1 MTRLVSLFGGTVT
14 DTEIQVVKENQVVI
28 GYGAG
33 MNQYRLVV
41 YKVEH
46 SKNGYI
52 YHLINLDTKEFT
64 STEIVNPLS
73 KKFGIGKYFDDVNR
87 EFMDAFEVVILR
99 QEVEAKAQV
108 KAEAD
113 NQEQQRRE
121 EIKAIGRERLKEII
135 PANAQAVI
143 IACEREDRSDPY
155 SDYFAASTIRT
166 VILGFSA
173 HTKNS
178 FQEMRNLAGNYTETE
193 YLKEKNEE
201 YENCENYTGGHGYYL
216 GKSKYHGWIIKKA
229 QIYDRKRF
237 IEDYAYIAGR
247 EENICVSK
255 DPTATP
261 ATDILTES
269 VTGDFTIVDY
279 SEKSIAVFG
288 DTKSIKD
295 QLAELGGRF
304 NKYLTQNDQKCAG
317 WVFPKSKKSEL
328 QQLLNLN
335 QE

>member
-1 MTRLVSLFGGTVT
+1 MTRLVSLFGGMVT
-14 DTEIQVVKENQVVI
+14 DTEIQVVTENQIVI

-64 STEIVNPLS
+64 STEIINPLS
-73 KKFGIGKYFDDVNR
+73 KKFGIGKYFDDVNP

-99 QEVEAKAQV
+99 QEVEAKVRA

-155 SDYFAASTIRT
+155 SDYFAASTVRT

-178 FQEMRNLAGNYTETE
+178 FQEMRNLAGNYTETAF
-193 YLKEKNEE
+193 LKEKNEE
-201 YENCENYTGGHGYYL
+201 YENRENYTGGHGFYL

-229 QIYDRKRF
+229 QIYDRNRF
-237 IEDYAYIAGR
+237 IEDYAYIAGKA
-247 EENICVSK
+247 ENICVSK
-255 DPTATP
+255 ETTATP
-261 ATDILTES
+261 ATDIPTES
-269 VTGDFTIVDY
+269 ITGDFTIVDY

-288 DTKSIKD
+288 DTKTIKE
-295 QLAELGGRF
+295 QLSALGGRF
-304 NKYLTQNDQKCAG
+304 NKYLTQNHQKCAG
-317 WVFPKSKKSEL
+317 WVFPKSKKPEL

>member
-33 MNQYRLVV
+33 MNRYRLVV

-46 SKNGYI
+46 SKNGFI
-52 YHLINLDTKEFT
+52 YQMINLDTKEFT
-64 STEIVNPLS
+64 STEIINPLS
-73 KKFGIGKYFDDVNR
+73 RKFGIGKYFDDVNP
-87 EFMDAFEVVILR
+87 EFMDAFEVIILR
-99 QEVEAKAQV
+99 QEVEAKARA

-121 EIKAIGRERLKEII
+121 ELKAIGRERLKEII

-155 SDYFAASTIRT
+155 SDYFAASTVRT

-178 FQEMRNLAGNYTETE
+178 FQEMRNLAGNFTETE
-193 YLKEKNEE
+193 YLKAKTEE
-201 YENCENYTGGHGYYL
+201 YENRENYSGGHGYYL

-237 IEDYAYIAGR
+237 IEDYAYIAGK
-247 EENICVSK
+247 EENICIFAA
-255 DPTATP
+255 PTTAPDSTNQ
-261 ATDILTES
+261 S

-288 DTKSIKD
+288 DTKSIKE
-295 QLAELGGRF
+295 QLAALGGRF
-304 NKYLTQNDQKCAG
+304 NKYLTQNGQKCAG
-317 WVFPKSKKSEL
+317 WVFPKSKESEL

>member
-46 SKNGYI
+46 SRNGFI
-52 YHLINLDTKEFT
+52 YHMINIDTKEFT
-64 STEIVNPLS
+64 STEIINPLS
-73 KKFGIGKYFDDVNR
+73 KKFGIGKYFDDVHP

-99 QEVEAKAQV
+99 QEVEAKV
-108 KAEAD
+108 RSKAEAD
-113 NQEQQRRE
+113 NREQQRRE
-121 EIKAIGRERLKEII
+121 ELKAIGRERLKEIF

-155 SDYFAASTIRT
+155 SDYFSASTVRT

-178 FQEMRNLAGNYTETE
+178 FQEMRNLAGNFAETA

-201 YENCENYTGGHGYYL
+201 YENRENYTGGHGYYL
-216 GKSKYHGWIIKKA
+216 GESKYHGWIIKKA
-229 QIYDRKRF
+229 QIYDQSRF
-237 IEDYAYIAGR
+237 IDDYAYIAGQ

-255 DPTATP
+255 VSTVPTDT
-261 ATDILTES
+261 TVQS
-269 VTGDFTIVDY
+269 VTGEFTLVDY
-279 SEKSIAVFG
+279 SEKSVAVFG
-288 DTKSIKD
+288 DTKAIKE
-295 QLAELGGRF
+295 QLAALGGRF
-304 NKYLTQNDQKCAG
+304 NKYLTQNGQKCAG
-317 WVFPKSKKSEL
+317 WVFSKSKEAEL
-328 QQLLNLN
+328 KQFINLD

>member
-1 MTRLVSLFGGTVT
+1 MTRLVSLFGGTVK
-14 DTEIQVVKENQVVI
+14 DTEVQVVKENQVVI
-28 GYGAG
+28 GYSAG

-64 STEIVNPLS
+64 STEILNPLS
-73 KKFGIGKYFDDVNR
+73 RKFGIGKYFDDVNP
-87 EFMDAFEVVILR
+87 EFMDAFEVLVLR
-99 QEVEAKAQV
+99 QEAEVKANA

-113 NQEQQRRE
+113 HKEQQQRE

-135 PANAQAVI
+135 PDDAQAVI

-155 SDYFAASTIRT
+155 TDYFAASTVRT
-166 VILGFSA
+166 VILGFST
-173 HTKNS
+173 HRKNN
-178 FQEMRNLAGNYTETE
+178 FQEMRNLACNFNETA

-201 YENCENYTGGHGYYL
+201 NENRENYTGGSGYYL

-237 IEDYAYIAGR
+237 IDEYAYIAGQ
-247 EENICVSK
+247 EERLCVSR
-255 DPTATP
+255 ASE
-261 ATDILTES
+261 TETRTNVHP

-279 SEKSIAVFG
+279 SEKSVAIFG
-288 DTKSIKD
+288 DTKAIKE
-295 QLAELGGRF
+295 QLAALGGRF
-304 NKYLTQNDQKCAG
+304 NKYLTQNGQKSAG
-317 WVFPKSKKSEL
+317 WVFPISKEPEL
-328 QQLLNLN
+328 RQLVNLN
-335 QE
+335 HK

>member
-1 MTRLVSLFGGTVT
+1 MTKLVSLFGGTVT

-64 STEIVNPLS
+64 STEIINPLS
-73 KKFGIGKYFDDVNR
+73 RKFGIGKYFDDVNP
-87 EFMDAFEVVILR
+87 EFIDAFEIVILR
-99 QEVEAKAQV
+99 QEVEAKVRA

-113 NQEQQRRE
+113 KQEQQRRE

-155 SDYFAASTIRT
+155 SDYFAASTVRT

-178 FQEMRNLAGNYTETE
+178 FQEMRNLAGNFTETDF
-193 YLKEKNEE
+193 LKKKNEE
-201 YENCENYTGGHGYYL
+201 YENRENYTGGHGYYL
-216 GKSKYHGWIIKKA
+216 GKSKFHGWIIKKA
-229 QIYDRKRF
+229 QIYDRNRF
-237 IEDYAYIAGR
+237 VEDYAYIAGK
-247 EENICVSK
+247 EENICISQAPK
-255 DPTATP
+255 AEPDTANQ
-261 ATDILTES
+261 S

-279 SEKSIAVFG
+279 SERSIAVFG
-288 DTKSIKD
+288 DTKAIKE
-295 QLAELGGRF
+295 QLAALGGRF
-304 NKYLTQNDQKCAG
+304 NKYLTQNRQKCAG
-317 WVFPKSKKSEL
+317 WVFPKSKQAEL
-328 QQLLNLN
+328 LQLLNVN
-335 QE
+335 QD

>member
-14 DTEIQVVKENQVVI
+14 DTEIQVVKENQVII

-64 STEIVNPLS
+64 STEIINPLS
-73 KKFGIGKYFDDVNR
+73 RKFGIGKYLDDVNP

-99 QEVEAKAQV
+99 QEVEAKAQA

-113 NQEQQRRE
+113 NQEQQCRE

-155 SDYFAASTIRT
+155 SDYFAASTVRT
-166 VILGFSA
+166 VILGFSN

-178 FQEMRNLAGNYTETE
+178 FQEMRNLAGNYIETE

-201 YENCENYTGGHGYYL
+201 YENRENYTGGHGYYL

-229 QIYDRKRF
+229 QIYDYSRF
-237 IEDYAYIAGR
+237 IEDYAYIAGK
-247 EENICVSK
+247 EENICISK
-255 DPTATP
+255 ELIATA
-261 ATDILTES
+261 ATDTPIQS
-269 VTGDFTIVDY
+269 ITGDFTIVDY

-288 DTKSIKD
+288 DTKAIKEK
-295 QLAELGGRF
+295 LSALGGRF

-317 WVFPKSKKSEL
+317 WVFPKSKKAEL
-328 QQLLNLN
+328 QQLLIVS

>member
-1 MTRLVSLFGGTVT
+1 MTRLVSLFGGSVT

-64 STEIVNPLS
+64 STEIINPLS
-73 KKFGIGKYFDDVNR
+73 KKFGIGKYFDDVNP
-87 EFMDAFEVVILR
+87 EFMDAFEVLVLR
-99 QEVEAKAQV
+99 QEVEDKTRV

-113 NQEQQRRE
+113 HREQQHRE
-121 EIKAIGRERLKEII
+121 EIKAIGRERLREII
-135 PANAQAVI
+135 LTNAQAVI
-143 IACEREDRSDPY
+143 IACEQEDRSDPY
-155 SDYFAASTIRT
+155 SDYFAASTVRT

-178 FQEMRNLAGNYTETE
+178 FQEMRNLAGNFAETA

-201 YENCENYTGGHGYYL
+201 YENRENYTGGHGYYL
-216 GKSKYHGWIIKKA
+216 GESKYHGWIIKKA
-229 QIYDRKRF
+229 QIYDQSRF
-237 IEDYAYIAGR
+237 IDDYAYIAGQ

-255 DPTATP
+255 VSTVPTDT
-261 ATDILTES
+261 TVQS
-269 VTGDFTIVDY
+269 VTGEFTLVDY
-279 SEKSIAVFG
+279 SEKSVAVFG
-288 DTKSIKD
+288 DTKAIKE
-295 QLAELGGRF
+295 QLAALGGRF
-304 NKYLTQNDQKCAG
+304 NKYLTQNGQKCAG
-317 WVFPKSKKSEL
+317 WVFSKSKEPEL
-328 QQLLNLN
+328 KQLINLD

>member
-14 DTEIQVVKENQVVI
+14 DTEVLVVKENQVVI

-46 SKNGYI
+46 SKNGFI

-64 STEIVNPLS
+64 NTEIINPLS
-73 KKFGIGKYFDDVNR
+73 KKFGIGKYFDDVNP

-99 QEVEAKAQV
+99 QEVEEKARV

-113 NQEQQRRE
+113 NREQQRSE
-121 EIKAIGRERLKEII
+121 ELKTIGRERLKEII
-135 PANAQAVI
+135 SANAQAVI

-155 SDYFAASTIRT
+155 TDYFAASTTRT
-166 VILGFSA
+166 VILGFST

-178 FQEMRNLAGNYTETE
+178 FQEMRNLAGNFTETA

-201 YENCENYTGGHGYYL
+201 YESRENYTGGHGYYL

-229 QIYDRKRF
+229 QIYDRNRF
-237 IEDYAYIAGR
+237 IEEYAYIAGQ
-247 EENICVSK
+247 EENICISK
-255 DPTATP
+255 APT
-261 ATDILTES
+261 LTNDTQSQS

-279 SEKSIAVFG
+279 SEKSVAVFG
-288 DTKSIKD
+288 DTKSIKE
-295 QLAELGGRF
+295 QLAALGGRF
-304 NKYLTQNDQKCAG
+304 NKYLTQNGQKCAG
-317 WVFPKSKKSEL
+317 WVFPKNKESEL

-335 QE
+335 

>member
-46 SKNGYI
+46 SRNGFI
-52 YHLINLDTKEFT
+52 YHMINIDTKEFT
-64 STEIVNPLS
+64 STEIINPLS
-73 KKFGIGKYFDDVNR
+73 KKLGIGKYFDDVNA

-99 QEVEAKAQV
+99 QEVEAKV
-108 KAEAD
+108 RSKAEAD

-121 EIKAIGRERLKEII
+121 ELKAIGRERLKEIF

-155 SDYFAASTIRT
+155 SDYFAASTVRT

-178 FQEMRNLAGNYTETE
+178 FQEMRSLAGNFTETA

-201 YENCENYTGGHGYYL
+201 YENRENYTGGHGYYL
-216 GKSKYHGWIIKKA
+216 GESKYHGWIIKKA
-229 QIYDRKRF
+229 QIYDQSRF
-237 IEDYAYIAGR
+237 IDDYAYIAGQ

-255 DPTATP
+255 VSTVPTDT
-261 ATDILTES
+261 TVQS
-269 VTGDFTIVDY
+269 VTGEFTLVDY
-279 SEKSIAVFG
+279 SEKSVAVFG
-288 DTKSIKD
+288 DTKAIKE
-295 QLAELGGRF
+295 QLAALGGRF
-304 NKYLTQNDQKCAG
+304 NKYLTQNGQKCAG
-317 WVFPKSKKSEL
+317 WVFSKSKEPEL
-328 QQLLNLN
+328 KQLINLD

>member
-1 MTRLVSLFGGTVT
+1 MTRLISLFGGTVT
-14 DTEIQVVKENQVVI
+14 DTEVQVVKENQVII

-64 STEIVNPLS
+64 STEIINPLS
-73 KKFGIGKYFDDVNR
+73 RKFGIGKYLDDVNP

-99 QEVEAKAQV
+99 QEVEAKAQA

-113 NQEQQRRE
+113 NQEQQCRE

-155 SDYFAASTIRT
+155 SDYFAASTVRT
-166 VILGFSA
+166 VILGFST
-173 HTKNS
+173 HIKNN
-178 FQEMRNLAGNYTETE
+178 FQEMRNLDGNFTETAF
-193 YLKEKNEE
+193 LKEKNEE
-201 YENCENYTGGHGYYL
+201 YENRENYTGGHGYYL

-229 QIYDRKRF
+229 QIYDRNRF
-237 IEDYAYIAGR
+237 IEDYAYIAGN

-255 DPTATP
+255 EPTA
-261 ATDILTES
+261 ASDIPTES

-288 DTKSIKD
+288 DTKSIKE
-295 QLAELGGRF
+295 QLAALGGRF

-317 WVFPKSKKSEL
+317 WVFPKSKKAEL
-328 QQLLNLN
+328 QQLLIVS